1 MDALLQLSEPFCFYT
16 SRTYPNLYRIPPPT
30 PPRFAVLAGLV
41 YANINISSTGTALF
55 ISNRPMIMLLH
66 RIAVPGQRSA
76 LSCEVTYQ
84 TCKPYIGTYGDVSV
98 LRKSQKI
105 SNRLSFTFPIATG
118 VDDMRC
124 QLGAG
129 AGCRGAP
136 YVPIRGPASAGI
148 LCAAT
153 TSGTSSSTSI
163 SPGLW
168 NAEPE
173 ADPGS
178 FDPGSE
184 NPAPRWSHPDKGGG
198 GLSTAA

>member
-1 MDALLQLSEPFCFYT
+1 MDALLQLNEPFCFYT

-30 PPRFAVLAGLV
+30 PQRFAVLAGLV
-41 YANINISSTGTALF
+41 CANTFFSSTGAALF
-55 ISNRPMIMLLH
+55 ISDGPMIMLLH

-84 TCKPYIGTYGDVSV
+84 TCKPYIGIYGNVSV
-98 LRKSQKI
+98 LGNSQNK
-105 SNRLSFTFPIATG
+105 SNRLPFTFPIATG
-118 VDDMRC
+118 IDDMRC

-136 YVPIRGPASAGI
+136 YVPIRGPTSAVI

-153 TSGTSSSTSI
+153 TSGTSSSTTT